1 MLLRIGRNRNGFDSP
16 LALLPASQAH
26 KSKLPIT
33 RRPIQREDNV
43 AFTARRL
50 PNEPIIVVTW
60 SPPIEDPGDEVPRMC
75 REVDRLIGND
85 KKVWN
90 IQDMREFKVNF
101 STAVKGMSQVSIKS
115 FRMTGRQG
123 TRPLKKIFL
132 HILSRLS
139 EPVLL

>member
-1 MLLRIGRNRNGFDSP
+1 M
-16 LALLPASQAH
+16 
-26 KSKLPIT
+26 
-33 RRPIQREDNV
+33 

-101 STAVKGMSQVSIKS
+101 STAVKGMSQVSMDIPGSPRDSRCKNILIGSGVLWDVVAKS
-115 FRMTGRQG
+115 AQKMKFGGLDVPIFSSLDEALKHARENG
-123 TRPLKKIFL
+123 T
-132 HILSRLS
+132 
-139 EPVLL
+139 